1 MSVGAV
7 FVVGGQHMFESGKE
21 DGIFEQRALLFSA
34 VWRRFEILLDTSD
47 VDCLGGEEK
56 YLLF

>member
-1 MSVGAV
+1 M
-7 FVVGGQHMFESGKE
+7 VGGQHMFESGKE

-34 VWRRFEILLDTSD
+34 VWRRFEILMDTSD